1 MPDSTAGASERMYQ
15 THARPALSKR
25 APSLFAQMAIGSII
39 VAMVAVALVAVITLF
54 AFSVAFRRYQMDQM
68 QGEAARSAITI
79 GQGKYFS
86 EVNGPAQLRTLV
98 RKRLGTT
105 NIWVM
110 DTYGKLIVEPTS
122 VPLQAD
128 QLAQDKDMVT
138 PALLKALEGQS
149 TSGSLNDTI
158 LSPFAQR
165 VYAVEPIY
173 ANGATQGEVVGAV
186 ALSSPPRVG
195 AAAFVVFQTAIT
207 RILFISALGAVAFAI
222 VVAILLSRRLI
233 RPLAR
238 LTTAAARMANGDYAV
253 RVDVGSPDEYRR
265 LAATFNEMAAAL
277 EHDVNELQRQEQ
289 LRRDLVANVSHE
301 LATPLTAISGFT
313 EALLDGMLHSREERE
328 DTVRRIARES
338 ARLRRLVDQLR
349 QVARYEAG
357 TQSLERA
364 PLQLRTLVEETLAV
378 LAPELSRHSV
388 EAFNYLPPTLPLVYA
403 DGDRMTEVLL
413 NLMDNALRHVPAG
426 GRIEVAARVEG
437 DFVRVGVADSGPGIS
452 PQDRQRIFDR
462 FYRVDRSRNSSTGG
476 SGLGLAI
483 VRALVEAHGGT
494 IRVEDAQGGGAL
506 FSFTLPMYATQ
517 SAAPER
523 RMTAA
528 QGR

>member
-1 MPDSTAGASERMYQ
+1 MSEPDKTSMLQ
-15 THARPALSKR
+15 TSARPALHKR
-25 APSLFAQMAIGSII
+25 TPSLFAQMAIGSVI
-39 VAMVAVALVAVITLF
+39 VAVVAGLLVATITLF
-54 AFSVAFRRYQMDQM
+54 AFSVAFKRYQADQM
-68 QGEAARSAITI
+68 QDETTRSAITI
-79 GQGKYFS
+79 GQGRYFS

-110 DTYGKLIVEPTS
+110 DAYGKSIVEPTGG
-122 VPLQAD
+122 PLQAD
-128 QLAQDKDMVT
+128 QLAQDKEVIT
-138 PALLKALEGQS
+138 PELLKALQGQS
-149 TSGSLNDTI
+149 SSGSLSDTI

-173 ANGATQGEVVGAV
+173 ANGATQGDVVGAV

-195 AAAFVVFQTAIT
+195 VAAFAVFQTAMT
-207 RILFISALGAVAFAI
+207 RILLISALGAIVFAI
-222 VVAILLSRRLI
+222 IVAVLLSRRLT

-238 LTTAAARMANGDYAV
+238 LTTATARMANGDYAT
-253 RVDVGSPDEYRR
+253 RVDVRSPDEYRR

-289 LRRDLVANVSHE
+289 MRRDLVANVSHE

-313 EALLDGMLHSREERE
+313 EALLDGMLHSHEERE
-328 DTVRRIARES
+328 ETVRRIARES
-338 ARLRRLVDQLR
+338 SRLRRLVDQLR

-357 TQSLERA
+357 AQSLDRA
-364 PLQLRTLVEETLAV
+364 PLQLHTLVEETLAV
-378 LAPELSRHSV
+378 LAPELNRHSV
-388 EAFNYLPPTLPLVYA
+388 EAFNYLTPTLPLVYA
-403 DGDRMTEVLL
+403 DGDRLTEILL
-413 NLMDNALRHVPAG
+413 NLTDNALRHVPAG

-437 DFVRVGVADSGPGIS
+437 DFVRVGIADSGPGIAS
-452 PQDRQRIFDR
+452 QDRQRIFDR

-494 IRVEDAQGGGAL
+494 IRVEDAQSGGAL
-506 FSFTLPMYATQ
+506 LSFTLPIYAMQ
-517 SAAPER
+517 NAPAER
-523 RMTAA
+523 RMAGVR
-528 QGR
+528 GR